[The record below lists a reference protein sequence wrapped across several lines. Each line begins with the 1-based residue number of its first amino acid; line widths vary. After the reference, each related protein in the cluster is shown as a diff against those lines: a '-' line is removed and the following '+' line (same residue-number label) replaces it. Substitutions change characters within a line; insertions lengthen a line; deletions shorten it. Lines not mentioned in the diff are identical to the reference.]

1 LCFRCELNG
10 HFAEDCKA
18 VCVCIVRRLR
28 TKLLTVV
35 ITYGL
40 CRNELLFYE
49 IPASDELKFKHN
61 SGKWVGLQWMVV
73 I

>member
-1 LCFRCELNG
+1 
-10 HFAEDCKA
+10 
-18 VCVCIVRRLR
+18 VCIVRRLR